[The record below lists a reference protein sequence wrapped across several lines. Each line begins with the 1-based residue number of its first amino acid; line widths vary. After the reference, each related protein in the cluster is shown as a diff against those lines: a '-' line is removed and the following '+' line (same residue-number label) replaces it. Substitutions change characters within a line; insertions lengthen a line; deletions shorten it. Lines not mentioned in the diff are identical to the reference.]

1 MKHLFCLLIITL
13 STLNS
18 HAQTSSEVI
27 DQFFE
32 ALNSKD
38 HVALK
43 LLCVD
48 DMQIH
53 SLSIEANRTLSSQ
66 SIEYFTNQIQSMP
79 EDLEILEEIQSKES
93 IETDE
98 LAQYTLAYSF
108 YVNGELSHSGTNV
121 MTLIN
126 TEEGWKISY
135 VADTRRPKS

>member
-66 SIEYFTNQIQSMP
+66 SFEYLTNQIQSMP